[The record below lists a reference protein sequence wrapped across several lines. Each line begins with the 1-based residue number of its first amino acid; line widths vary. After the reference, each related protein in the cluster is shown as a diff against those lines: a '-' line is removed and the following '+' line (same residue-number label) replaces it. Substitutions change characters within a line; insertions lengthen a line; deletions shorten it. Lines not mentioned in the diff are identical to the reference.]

1 MSRPAPVIAQQE
13 VAAFLR
19 PRPLD
24 SHKGM
29 FGKAVIIGGAAGIA
43 GAALLAGRAALK
55 LGAGAV
61 HVLLLAEA
69 APAVDPAQPEL
80 MLHQASEW
88 PLPDHATVYAAGC
101 GLGTSMAAKRLLQA
115 VLAHDAPLVLDADAL
130 NLLALH
136 PDLRET
142 LRARS
147 APAVITPHPAEA
159 AGLLGTDTAA
169 VQADRLGAATRL
181 ARELHCAVA
190 LKGAGTVC
198 ATGDGRLF
206 VNATGNPGMSAP
218 GMGDALTGIITA
230 LIAQGLSADEA
241 LLLGVHLHGA
251 AGDALAQEGIALGMT
266 AGELI
271 DWARWLLNRWL
282 QQRLARP

>member
-1 MSRPAPVIAQQE
+1 MSRPAPVIAQRE

-29 FGKAVIIGGAAGIA
+29 FGKAVIIGGATGMT

-55 LGAGAV
+55 LGAGSV
-61 HVLLLAEA
+61 HVVVLDGH
-69 APAVDPAQPEL
+69 APAVDLFQPEL
-80 MLHQASEW
+80 MLHQASDW

-101 GLGTSMAAKRLLQA
+101 GLGTSMAAKRMLQA
-115 VLAHDAPLVLDADAL
+115 VLAHEAPLVLDADAL

-136 PDLRET
+136 PDLREA

-159 AGLLGTDTAA
+159 ARLLGTDAAA
-169 VQADRLGAATRL
+169 VQADRLQAADRL
-181 ARELHCAVA
+181 AQDLHCAVA

-230 LIAQGLSADEA
+230 FIAQGLSTDEA

-251 AGDALAQEGIALGMT
+251 AGDALAQEGVALGMT

-282 QQRLARP
+282 QHPQARP